1 MAAPAAYAEPSA
13 SYSDRHAQRA
23 GVKPR
28 SKKKGAGCCGCCGA
42 NKIMDMIDDVFE
54 PEAPAPAPQP
64 APAPMPPPP
73 SHGGFPVPMVAGQI
87 IQIADGRFF
96 VAVYD
101 DALAS
106 LKWTPCA
113 IVAPPK
119 PSKKWK

>member
-23 GVKPR
+23 GKGR

-42 NKIMDMIDDVFE
+42 NKIMDLIDDVFE

-96 VAVYD
+96 VAVFD
-101 DALAS
+101 DALAA

-119 PSKKWK
+119 PSKRWK